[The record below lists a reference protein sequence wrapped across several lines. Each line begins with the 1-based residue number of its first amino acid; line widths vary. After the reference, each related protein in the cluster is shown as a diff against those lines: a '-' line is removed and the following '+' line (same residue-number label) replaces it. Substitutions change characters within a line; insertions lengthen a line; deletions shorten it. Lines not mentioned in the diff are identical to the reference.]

1 MSLPEYDF
9 IIVGGG
15 SAGSVLANR
24 LSAQSQFKVL
34 LLEAGPTDRKNPFI
48 HMPAGI
54 VALMHSRRF
63 NWRFWTQPQT
73 HLGNRVLFQPRGK
86 TLGGSSSINAGVYIR
101 GHAWDFDHWATLGC
115 KGWSYS
121 EVMPY
126 FKQSESYIPAS
137 GTSPEAMQEVRNYH
151 GSDGP
156 LSVIERPANNP
167 ISLAFVQAGQ
177 QYGMAPTTD
186 FNGARQEGV
195 GLFRT
200 YQKDGQRCSNAR
212 AYLWPISERSNLT
225 VVTDARVRR
234 VLLSGKRATGVEYTC
249 NGQTL
254 EAHATREVLL
264 CGGAFNSP
272 QLLMLSGIGPL
283 DTLKKHGIPVVHE
296 LPGVG
301 ENLQDHLDVFLVMRA
316 NTRQPVSFHPAEVWR
331 WGREL
336 YRYARF
342 RKGEL
347 TSNLAEAGAFLKS
360 RPEES
365 IPDLQLHFLP
375 LPATCHGLNLWP
387 AVRNYAYSIMVY
399 DLRPLSRGR
408 VTLASNDP
416 LAPPAIDPNY
426 GACSRDIEQLVRGI
440 KLARKIAAQP
450 ALAAFNREE
459 MSPGAHVQSDAD
471 LTAWARATAETA
483 YHPVGTCK
491 MGHDAMAVVD
501 DELRVHGIECLR
513 VVDASIMPTLV
524 GGNTNAAVTM
534 IGEKAA
540 CMILAEAAISS
551 PPSEPIRSRSVD

>member
-1 MSLPEYDF
+1 MSRVDYDF

-24 LSAQSQFKVL
+24 LSAQNQFKVL
-34 LLEAGPTDRKNPFI
+34 LLEAGPTDRRNPFI

-63 NWRFWTQPQT
+63 NWRFWTQPQK

-101 GHAWDFDHWATLGC
+101 GHAWDFDHWARLGC
-115 KGWSYS
+115 KGWSYP
-121 EVMPY
+121 EVMPF
-126 FKQSESYIPAS
+126 FKQSENYAP
-137 GTSPEAMQEVRNYH
+137 GNDTSAEAMYEVRNYH
-151 GSDGP
+151 GSRGP
-156 LSVIERPANNP
+156 LNVIERPASNP
-167 ISLAFVQAGQ
+167 ISHAFVQAGQ

-186 FNGARQEGV
+186 FNGAEQEGV

-212 AYLWPISERSNLT
+212 GYLWPISERGNLT
-225 VVTDARVRR
+225 VVTDAHVRR
-234 VLLSGKRATGVEYTC
+234 VLLSGKRATGVEYTR

-254 EAHATREVLL
+254 QAHATREVLL

-272 QLLMLSGIGPL
+272 QLLMLSGIGPADEL
-283 DTLKKHGIPVVHE
+283 GKHGIPLVHE

-316 NTRQPVSFHPAEVWR
+316 STRQPVSFHPLTLWR
-331 WGREL
+331 WTRETW
-336 YRYARF
+336 RYARF
-342 RKGEL
+342 KKGEL

-375 LPATCHGLNLWP
+375 LPATRHGLNLWP
-387 AVRNYAYSIMVY
+387 AVRNFAYSIMVY

-416 LAPPAIDPNY
+416 LAAPVIDPNY
-426 GACSRDIEQLVRGI
+426 GDCPRDIDQLVLGI
-440 KLARKIAAQP
+440 KHAREIAAQP
-450 ALAAFNREE
+450 ALAAFSREE
-459 MSPGAHVQSDAD
+459 MSPGAHVQSDAELRD
-471 LTAWARATAETA
+471 WVRATSETA

-501 DELRVHGIECLR
+501 DELRVHGIDHLR

-524 GGNTNAAVTM
+524 GGNTNAAATM

-540 CMILAEAAISS
+540 QLILAEAT
-551 PPSEPIRSRSVD
+551 RSNPHSRPASTRVEA